1 MTLTERIQQLK
12 EKHGSIRAAA
22 RALKVD
28 HAYLYRLYTG
38 EKTEP
43 SAATLRKLGIRRY
56 VFVTYRRSST
66 TDQRR

>member
-28 HAYLYRLYTG
+28 HAALMALNLPRLQEEAKRYYMQGAGT
-38 EKTEP
+38 
-43 SAATLRKLGIRRY
+43 RRLT
-56 VFVTYRRSST
+56 VERAER
-66 TDQRR
+66 